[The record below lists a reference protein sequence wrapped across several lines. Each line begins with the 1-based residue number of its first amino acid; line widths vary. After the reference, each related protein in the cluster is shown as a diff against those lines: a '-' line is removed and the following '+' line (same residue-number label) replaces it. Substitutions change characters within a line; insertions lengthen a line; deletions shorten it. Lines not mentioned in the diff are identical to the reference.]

1 MRAHI
6 LAHVLEPG
14 LPPAYPFLCLT
25 VSGGHTQL
33 VKVRR
38 PNDMEVL
45 GQTLDDAAGEAF
57 DKVAKLIG
65 LPYPGGPVVDKL
77 AAQGNPEAFSFSRP
91 RMDGYNWSFSG
102 LKTQVLNFLK
112 QAQDKD
118 VRFVQ
123 DNQADICA
131 SVQAAILDMLMAP
144 LIQAVE
150 DTGITEVAIAGG
162 VSANSGLRARLAEAQ
177 ADRGWTV
184 HIPPMAYCTDNA
196 AMIAAVGWLD
206 ALDALEGTL
215 EASPSPRLPAL
226 TSLAQPKE
234 G

>member
-14 LPPAYPFLCLT
+14 PPPAYPFLCLT

-33 VKVRR
+33 VKVHR
-38 PNDMEVL
+38 PNNMEVL

-57 DKVAKLIG
+57 DKVAKLTG

-77 AAQGNPEAFSFSRP
+77 AAQGNPDAFSFSRP

-112 QAQDKD
+112 LAQDKD
-118 VRFVQ
+118 ARFVQ

-131 SVQAAILDMLMAP
+131 SVRRP
-144 LIQAVE
+144 
-150 DTGITEVAIAGG
+150 
-162 VSANSGLRARLAEAQ
+162 S
-177 ADRGWTV
+177 WT
-184 HIPPMAYCTDNA
+184 C
-196 AMIAAVGWLD
+196 
-206 ALDALEGTL
+206 
-215 EASPSPRLPAL
+215 
-226 TSLAQPKE
+226 
-234 G
+234 

>member
-1 MRAHI
+1 MCIRD
-6 LAHVLEPG
+6 
-14 LPPAYPFLCLT
+14 
-25 VSGGHTQL
+25 S
-33 VKVRR
+33 
-38 PNDMEVL
+38 
-45 GQTLDDAAGEAF
+45 
-57 DKVAKLIG
+57 
-65 LPYPGGPVVDKL
+65 
-77 AAQGNPEAFSFSRP
+77 
-91 RMDGYNWSFSG
+91 NWSFSG

-118 VRFVQ
+118 ARFVQ

-144 LIQAVE
+144 LIQGVE
-150 DTGITEVAIAGG
+150 DTGIKEVAIAGG

-177 ADRGWTV
+177 AERGWTV

-206 ALDALEGTL
+206 ALDALEGML